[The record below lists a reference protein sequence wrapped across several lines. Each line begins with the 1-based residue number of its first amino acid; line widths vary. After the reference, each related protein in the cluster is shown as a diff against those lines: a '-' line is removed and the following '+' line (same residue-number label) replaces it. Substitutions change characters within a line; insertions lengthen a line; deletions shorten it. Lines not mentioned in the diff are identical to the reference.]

1 MRKNRPVVI
10 ILILSLILS
19 FLSHSEVSAVSIVE
33 TEAKTEQVEEVTET
47 DNSSGNDGTQNL
59 EELNETEAVIQKSS
73 DISESDK
80 QDSMTETE
88 NDISEEYQE
97 GSSVQNATAGNYTY
111 SQSNGKITITKYS
124 GMEEVVEIPAEIDG
138 ALVTGIGTR
147 AFQNCTTIKQLT
159 IPDGV
164 TAINTGAFRGCENLE
179 ELYYNC
185 SLTSIGTTPFQ
196 NCTSLKTIYFGE
208 NVSSF
213 ARNADNDCYGTAVEA
228 YVVDENNPIYTSK
241 DGVLY
246 SKRDDGRY
254 ELESYPVAK
263 KDESFTVSADVALV
277 DKYGLSGNPYL
288 KEITI
293 DGSDFE
299 MDAVDALYNLSSLEH
314 ITLQGTYKYVYNPSN
329 WVSSC
334 ESLSKLYLYADL
346 PFSTSIFLNAIT
358 LHRFI
363 SGKM

>member
-59 EELNETEAVIQKSS
+59 EEPNETEAVIQKSS

-147 AFQNCTTIKQLT
+147 AFQNCTTIK
-159 IPDGV
+159 
-164 TAINTGAFRGCENLE
+164 AFHR
-179 ELYYNC
+179 
-185 SLTSIGTTPFQ
+185 TSFPNEG
-196 NCTSLKTIYFGE
+196 
-208 NVSSF
+208 
-213 ARNADNDCYGTAVEA
+213 DND
-228 YVVDENNPIYTSK
+228 
-241 DGVLY
+241 LF
-246 SKRDDGRY
+246 R
-254 ELESYPVAK
+254 K
-263 KDESFTVSADVALV
+263 KL
-277 DKYGLSGNPYL
+277 
-288 KEITI
+288 
-293 DGSDFE
+293 
-299 MDAVDALYNLSSLEH
+299 
-314 ITLQGTYKYVYNPSN
+314 
-329 WVSSC
+329 
-334 ESLSKLYLYADL
+334 
-346 PFSTSIFLNAIT
+346 
-358 LHRFI
+358 
-363 SGKM
+363 